1 MDRGVCLCGN
11 LKNTGKSLRVCGW
24 CSVVSDTVSFA
35 PNMSKRRGRCNRR
48 SRRRAKMT
56 FPVEPG
62 QEELTGLPSL
72 RMWAAM
78 AGVFLFGVTLVIGL
92 SVTES
97 THVEAQTAVDV
108 RLDGSWAHY
117 QGEFADPTAVDEAP
131 LDDQTPIQSDGDD
144 SDWYLTTLDQKHHV
158 PVRARVPGRSREI
171 EGDGN
176 WSSNELTPEDVH
188 YAHTPQHATVDVRL
202 DGSWA
207 HYQGEFA
214 DPTAVDEAPVD
225 DEAHTIQSD
234 GNDSDWYLTTLDEL
248 YRVPVRA
255 RVPGRSRE
263 VGDGVPDMD
272 GDNQDAPGVSTA
284 LPDGDLDG
292 DDDWEK
298 KYSEKHLNS
307 GDEKRPTSAMTS
319 GYNSSTGMYARD
331 DSSLLD
337 GNDVDPV
344 RDEEEGTSVVDAMT
358 LENTNSTVLAKNPQ
372 NHDKN
377 HHVRKNPV
385 KNADKMTVIV
395 MVGTVVTF
403 SVVHRH
409 QCMTQMPRWV

>member
-1 MDRGVCLCGN
+1 
-11 LKNTGKSLRVCGW
+11 
-24 CSVVSDTVSFA
+24 
-35 PNMSKRRGRCNRR
+35 
-48 SRRRAKMT
+48 MT

-62 QEELTGLPSL
+62 QEEMTGLPSL

-78 AGVFLFGVTLVIGL
+78 AGVFLFGVALVIGL
-92 SVTES
+92 SVTP

-117 QGEFADPTAVDEAP
+117 QGEFADPTAVDETP
-131 LDDQTPIQSDGDD
+131 LDDQTPIQPNGDD
-144 SDWYLTTLDQKHHV
+144 SDWYLTTLDQK
-158 PVRARVPGRSREI
+158 
-171 EGDGN
+171 
-176 WSSNELTPEDVH
+176 
-188 YAHTPQHATVDVRL
+188 
-202 DGSWA
+202 
-207 HYQGEFA
+207 YQ
-214 DPTAVDEAPVD
+214 
-225 DEAHTIQSD
+225 
-234 GNDSDWYLTTLDEL
+234 
-248 YRVPVRA
+248 VPVRA

-319 GYNSSTGMYARD
+319 GYNSSTGMSARD

-337 GNDVDPV
+337 GNDDPV

>member
-1 MDRGVCLCGN
+1 
-11 LKNTGKSLRVCGW
+11 
-24 CSVVSDTVSFA
+24 
-35 PNMSKRRGRCNRR
+35 MSKRRGRCNRR

-78 AGVFLFGVTLVIGL
+78 AGVFLFGVALVIGL

-144 SDWYLTTLDQKHHV
+144 SDWYLTTLDQKYQV
-158 PVRARVPGRSREI
+158 PVRDRVPGRSRDVDVP
-171 EGDGN
+171 GDGGVK
-176 WSSNELTPEDVH
+176 WSSNELMSTH
-188 YAHTPQHATVDVRL
+188 YAHTPQHVIGLSAAPTHVDTQATVDVRL

-207 HYQGEFA
+207 HYQGQFA
-214 DPTAVDEAPVD
+214 DPTAVDNAPVD

-272 GDNQDAPGVSTA
+272 DNQDAPGVSAA

-298 KYSEKHLNS
+298 KYSDEHLNS

-319 GYNSSTGMYARD
+319 GYNSSTGMSARD

>member
-1 MDRGVCLCGN
+1 
-11 LKNTGKSLRVCGW
+11 
-24 CSVVSDTVSFA
+24 
-35 PNMSKRRGRCNRR
+35 
-48 SRRRAKMT
+48 MT

-78 AGVFLFGVTLVIGL
+78 AGVFLFGVALVIGL
-92 SVTES
+92 SAVP
-97 THVEAQTAVDV
+97 THADAQAAVDV
-108 RLDGSWAHY
+108 RQDGSWAHY
-117 QGEFADPTAVDEAP
+117 QGQFA
-131 LDDQTPIQSDGDD
+131 
-144 SDWYLTTLDQKHHV
+144 
-158 PVRARVPGRSREI
+158 
-171 EGDGN
+171 N
-176 WSSNELTPEDVH
+176 
-188 YAHTPQHATVDVRL
+188 
-202 DGSWA
+202 
-207 HYQGEFA
+207 
-214 DPTAVDEAPVD
+214 PTAVDEAPVD

-248 YRVPVRA
+248 YQVPVRA

-298 KYSEKHLNS
+298 KYSDEHLNS

-319 GYNSSTGMYARD
+319 GYNSSTGMSARD

-344 RDEEEGTSVVDAMT
+344 RDEEEGTSAVDGMT

-385 KNADKMTVIV
+385 KNADKMTVMV

-409 QCMTQMPRWV
+409 QCMTQMPRWI